1 MSTSQPTQPT
11 QQPPTPAA
19 APRFEETLN
28 ELTQIVQRLNQ
39 ADVPLD
45 DALALYDRGV
55 RLAAH
60 GRELLN
66 KAEQRVA
73 QRRGGGENEPSA

>member
-1 MSTSQPTQPT
+1 MSQP
-11 QQPPTPAA
+11 QQP

-28 ELTQIVQRLNQ
+28 ELAHIVSRLNQ

-45 DALALYDRGV
+45 DAIALYERGV

-73 QRRGGGENEPSA
+73 QRRDGGGDEPSA